1 MTTPTPEELLA
12 QWLDDPAAGPPK
24 GLDDEVVQAM
34 IALRPELAPAPT
46 IGLDD
51 ILAGVSE
58 GPFARRSELPVS
70 TISDEELEARRSE
83 MPISQAEIVDLA
95 AARKRRNRIWGAVG
109 TMAAA
114 ALVLVVVIPQSGD
127 LSEAPELSAPSA
139 KEALNDAQPTEQAT
153 EQATMEAAEGE
164 ADAAAWEEPIAPPAP
179 AAKPTPEDGAR
190 ELELK
195 TGAGESSYGAP
206 PEPVAEEASVQA
218 IDSLSG
224 TSTVGAST
232 GWEDDVE
239 SGDGDRYADAGAT
252 ETTASPSPRQTR
264 SPSKKKSSGR
274 FGGLEPSAAAPKAAE
289 ATVEEDS
296 FEDFDF
302 EEEAAPAKSE
312 PPTDLN
318 GLRAAATPRDYDPNW
333 YLRVLNGAALD
344 DFAAT
349 IDTAEARAAV
359 GDYAGAALACRELAD
374 NTSDPRVRQDMYG
387 RAAAWNGSLTD
398 VRKGQKVS
406 SANTAFL
413 ARLYALEGQLLE
425 TQGDVEGAKK
435 AYRTAANLN
444 AAR

>member
-1 MTTPTPEELLA
+1 
-12 QWLDDPAAGPPK
+12 
-24 GLDDEVVQAM
+24 VQAM

-46 IGLDD
+46 FGLDD

-83 MPISQAEIVDLA
+83 MPVSQAEIVDLA

-114 ALVLVVVIPQSGD
+114 ALVLVVVIPQQGD
-127 LSEAPELSAPSA
+127 LSETPELSAPSA
-139 KEALNDAQPTEQAT
+139 TEALNDAQPTEP
-153 EQATMEAAEGE
+153 ATMEAAEDE
-164 ADAAAWEEPIAPPAP
+164 ADDAAWEEPMAPPAP
-179 AAKPTPEDGAR
+179 AAKPRPEDGAR

-195 TGAGESSYGAP
+195 TGGGESSYGSP

-224 TSTVGAST
+224 TATTGASA
-232 GWEDDVE
+232 GWEDVE
-239 SGDGDRYADAGAT
+239 SADTDRYADAGAA
-252 ETTASPSPRQTR
+252 ETKPSPSPRQTR
-264 SPSKKKSSGR
+264 SPSTKKSSGR
-274 FGGLEPSAAAPKAAE
+274 FGGLEPSAAAPNPAE
-289 ATVEEDS
+289 ATVEEDA
-296 FEDFDF
+296 FDDFDF

-312 PPTDLN
+312 QPTDLN
-318 GLRAAATPRDYDPNW
+318 GLRAAAAPRDYDPNW

-349 IDTAEARAAV
+349 IDTAEARAAK
-359 GDYAGAALACRELAD
+359 GDYAGAALACRQLAD